1 MKKAILASL
10 ILINLYIPVIAEMQE
25 NFNESEP
32 WEMNIDNP
40 EATGGAA
47 IWTISEDPFLA
58 AEFYAPKPGHYKVSL
73 NPIRPIGLG
82 ENPGT
87 LTFSYSS
94 FNIYYQG
101 ILWLQLGIPG
111 EKDLPLVQAFR
122 TNSSGWQTI
131 TVSLPEISE
140 GSALELRGFILDTNP
155 LNINP
160 LGNRMWID
168 NIESH
173 KSPLTA
179 MQLLEGYTTAQRD
192 WMEYLLVQRPTY
204 QDLED
209 HGRYYSD
216 FRTNFDTA
224 QRIVTDL
231 QFAEEYYRKE
241 RGEMYLKWYQ
251 YPPEAP
257 LEKFLNL
264 HKELKSLDQD
274 TSTLELFIL
283 AMGKLIPPYLE
294 NRTPTIEERKIAEW
308 AVKQDLIETY
318 EESPLLNKLEPFIH
332 KNIVSEKGNSYSWTE
347 FSDEELWTLTWL
359 PSGKTEDWN
368 GNIDFSNAP
377 ENTEHAY
384 LQAVEKKWFIHSI
397 PPSKVWIDI
406 ESDQKINGL
415 QIAFSDP
422 LENLILYDTK
432 WQIFQS
438 ELPQYSIINNI
449 NENENSQDEV
459 LIESDYIRVGV
470 KRAIIL
476 DQYLRIPSLKNSG
489 AFSAGESLLYYRSEG
504 DSNFW
509 TGNRIYYRY
518 NSIDDNN
525 RQFLFQGIII
535 KVPEKQ
541 ELLKLKIN
549 KIGID

>member
-1 MKKAILASL
+1 MKKTILASL
-10 ILINLYIPVIAEMQE
+10 ILFILYFPVIAEMRE
-25 NFNESEP
+25 DFNESEL
-32 WEMNIDNP
+32 WKMNIDNP
-40 EATGGAA
+40 EATGGAS

-58 AEFYAPKPGHYKVSL
+58 AEFYVPKPGRYRVSL
-73 NPIRPIGLG
+73 NPIHPIGLG

-94 FNIYYQG
+94 FNIYSQG
-101 ILWLQLGIPG
+101 LLWLQLGIPG

-122 TNSSGWQTI
+122 MNNPGWRTI
-131 TVSLPEISE
+131 IVSLPEISE
-140 GSALELRGFILDTNP
+140 GSTLELRGFILDTNP

-179 MQLLEGYTTAQRD
+179 MQLLDEYNTTQRD
-192 WMEYLLVQRPTY
+192 WMEYLLGQRPSY
-204 QDLED
+204 LDLED

-231 QFAEEYYRKE
+231 QFAEDYRKE
-241 RGEMYLKWYQ
+241 RGKMYLKWYQ

-257 LEKFLNL
+257 LEKFLNF
-264 HKELKSLDQD
+264 HKELKSLNQD
-274 TSTLELFIL
+274 TSTLEFFIL

-294 NRTPTIEERKIAEW
+294 YRTPTIEERKIAEW
-308 AVKQDLIETY
+308 AVEQGIIETY
-318 EESPLLNKLEPFIH
+318 EEPPLLNELKPYLH
-332 KNIVSEKGNSYSWTE
+332 KGAVSEKVDSYSWTE
-347 FSDEELWTLTWL
+347 FTDEELWKLTWL

-384 LQAVEKKWFIHSI
+384 LQAVEKKWLHHSI

-406 ESDQKINGL
+406 ESDQKVNGL

-422 LENLILYDTK
+422 LENLILYETK

-438 ELPQYSIINNI
+438 ELPQFSIINNK
-449 NENENSQDEV
+449 NRNRNSQDEMH
-459 LIESDYIRVGV
+459 IEPDYIRVSV
-470 KRAIIL
+470 DRAIIF
-476 DQYLRIPSLKNSG
+476 DRYLRIPSLKKSDP
-489 AFSAGESLLYYRSEG
+489 FSAGESRLFYRSEG
-504 DSNFW
+504 DSNYW
-509 TGNRIYYRY
+509 TGNRIHYRY
-518 NSIDDNN
+518 NSIDDND
-525 RQFLFQGIII
+525 QYYLFQGIII
-535 KVPEKQ
+535 KAPEKE

-549 KIGID
+549 MIGID